1 MKEYLQVVK
10 QVMGKFCTTKVTQV
24 ARGQNRHADSL
35 ATLASAM
42 TENVPRLI
50 KLELVTEPSIGTAID
65 DVVAGVGITVIST
78 IAPC

>member
-1 MKEYLQVVK
+1 MREYLQVVK
-10 QVMGKFCTTKVTQV
+10 QLMGKFCMAKVTQV
-24 ARGQNRHADSL
+24 AQGQNRHDDSL

-50 KLELVTEPSIGTAID
+50 KLELITEPSIATVID
-65 DVVAGVGITVIST
+65 DGVTGVGFTVIST